1 MALLH
6 ENLPLGV
13 VGPVCVHLG
22 PFFVGRRR
30 AAEYP
35 VVHRRRHVGK
45 FFVLRGA
52 TDRDAARGSAGAGR
66 HAVHPCFYDG
76 AGVFAVS
83 LGVDHGDVSDDDRC
97 APPSERARD
106 GEDRV
111 AERGRPGT
119 GDFSRGRILYVHR
132 QRAAGCG
139 APGEGSEGEEGR
151 RGRRPWQD
159 RLQFRVGPEDLRC
172 ERLGRAEG
180 GAAVFHAGA
189 AGGRQTPRRHR
200 YGGSSARGA
209 GEGGTRVGDG
219 SGEGDAA
226 AVLPA

>member
-1 MALLH
+1 MTRESLVSTAPFGFGSGVWWHSVRAVRSCGGLPKRCEVVLVALLH

-151 RGRRPWQD
+151 RGRRPC
-159 RLQFRVGPEDLRC
+159 RRVY
-172 ERLGRAEG
+172 
-180 GAAVFHAGA
+180 
-189 AGGRQTPRRHR
+189 RRR
-200 YGGSSARGA
+200 M
-209 GEGGTRVGDG
+209 
-219 SGEGDAA
+219 
-226 AVLPA
+226 